1 MALPAVALSVASID
15 QMGRIGNAY
24 ADELAGNGLF
34 TFAAAMRRNELDY
47 DRFYATMPQEDADR
61 ILAALGVER
70 KPLHAAARPRRDRA
84 DPNRPSRTRRTCR
97 RSRATW
103 C

>member
-1 MALPAVALSVASID
+1 
-15 QMGRIGNAY
+15 MGRIGNAY

-70 KPLHAAARPRRDRA
+70 RPLQRSRAGAMPEPRSRSDRAAHAAA
-84 DPNRPSRTRRTCR
+84 CR
-97 RSRATW
+97 RSRATS

>member
-1 MALPAVALSVASID
+1 
-15 QMGRIGNAY
+15 MGRIGNAY

-61 ILAALGVER
+61 ILTGLGVER
-70 KPLHAAARPRRDRA
+70 KPLHAVASQEPRSTLN
-84 DPNRPSRTRRTCR
+84 PNRPSPTRRACR
-97 RSRATW
+97 RGRVTW

>member
-1 MALPAVALSVASID
+1 MSVASID

-61 ILAALGVER
+61 ILAGLGVDR
-70 KPLHAAARPRRDRA
+70 RPLQPPMRPKQ
-84 DPNRPSRTRRTCR
+84 PPTNRPSRMCPECR
-97 RSRATW
+97 RSRVTS

>member
-1 MALPAVALSVASID
+1 MSVASID

-61 ILAALGVER
+61 ILAGLGVDRQPLQPCGRGR
-70 KPLHAAARPRRDRA
+70 KPPPRT
-84 DPNRPSRTRRTCR
+84 NRPSRTCPECR
-97 RSRATW
+97 RSRVTS